1 MSFVVAF
8 DRLAFQ
14 KHKTDPDTG
23 LESIEPDGPEVIVRK
38 GHRVPDWVAPWQLA
52 ALAQSG
58 MIAYI
63 ADAAAEFVPAAPPAL
78 HAVPEA
84 IPLRDPVTTTT
95 TTGGVIEVTDP
106 DLAEDS
112 PEGPAEPVSPAPAPA
127 DSRAAWEE
135 YATSPAV
142 GMTEAEAS
150 SFPNKGA
157 LIAAV
162 NDRTTK

>member
-1 MSFVVAF
+1 MAFVVAF

-38 GHRVPDWVAPWQLA
+38 GHKVPDWVAPWQLA

-63 ADAAAEFVPAAPPAL
+63 ADAPAEFAPAAPPAL
-78 HAVPEA
+78 QAVPEA
-84 IPLRDPVTTTT
+84 VPLRDVVVVEQGSET
-95 TTGGVIEVTDP
+95 V
-106 DLAEDS
+106 
-112 PEGPAEPVSPAPAPA
+112 AEPDAAEPTPTEPAAPAPGPA

-135 YATSPAV
+135 YATSTAV

-162 NDRTTK
+162 NERTQK